1 MSKNANINISPE
13 IRNIFFLKI
22 REGGVNSRLKLFQ
35 KFNRFGNRCL
45 PLVVSL
51 ACFSTRK
58 KPLKFP
64 PTTLP
69 HIRKGLLKSPKICL
83 AVLWP
88 FKLYTFPKRL
98 VLKRIVAALFFIHWY
113 LLRHTHT
120 HWIWIHIYFLKTL
133 ELCKICWAIVLSL
146 LSLGRLK

>member
-1 MSKNANINISPE
+1 M
-13 IRNIFFLKI
+13 
-22 REGGVNSRLKLFQ
+22 GGVNSPLKLFQ
-35 KFNRFGNRCL
+35 KFDRFGNRCL

-51 ACFSTRK
+51 ACFMKKLSTIK

-64 PTTLP
+64 RTPHP
-69 HIRKGLLKSPKICL
+69 HIRKGPKINVVVFF

-133 ELCKICWAIVLSL
+133 ELCKICWTIVLSL